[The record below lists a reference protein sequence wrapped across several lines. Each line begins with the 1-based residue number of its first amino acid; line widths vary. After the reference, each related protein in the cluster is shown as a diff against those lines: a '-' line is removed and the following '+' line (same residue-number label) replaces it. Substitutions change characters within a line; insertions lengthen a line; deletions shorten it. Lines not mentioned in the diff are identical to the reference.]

1 MVAFFVPLALMIVI
15 YGLTQ
20 RRLNRQRH
28 TLESGLRR
36 TTGIPLANV
45 EKFSYANSPKS
56 SRINHKNSR
65 IKIETTPLV
74 GMHMYK
80 VSKPTTGNMKHDNCD
95 QRMQERK
102 EVIGYRVEQQP
113 SPLHRQPESQA
124 NLAQKPSS
132 NNEAQR
138 ILRRTLTKTLSRTGS
153 LRSENT
159 TSYKVD
165 KERKASHVSMCEVH
179 FHSSV

>member
-1 MVAFFVPLALMIVI
+1 MIVI

-28 TLESGLRR
+28 TVESGLRR
-36 TTGIPLANV
+36 TTGVPSAYVDKFSLANNP
-45 EKFSYANSPKS
+45 KSSKIDPKS
-56 SRINHKNSR
+56 SRIKM
-65 IKIETTPLV
+65 ETTPLV

-80 VSKPTTGNMKHDNCD
+80 VSKPTTGNMKHDQCD

-102 EVIGYRVEQQP
+102 EVIGYRVSQQP

-124 NLAQKPSS
+124 ILAQKPSS

-138 ILRRTLTKTLSRTGS
+138 TLRRTLTKTLSRTGS
-153 LRSENT
+153 LRNENT
-159 TSYKVD
+159 TSHKVD
-165 KERKASHVSMCEVH
+165 KERKASHVSMHVH
-179 FHSSV
+179 LYSSV